1 MSFGSWLGDVLCL
14 LRRNFSAWR
23 WRPTQQGAGMRIRF
37 ADASAVLCAPSATEI
52 IREGVEAQRFVFLR
66 SLSPE
71 ENQTPEASLEMDEPG
86 TPSGP

>member
-1 MSFGSWLGDVLCL
+1 
-14 LRRNFSAWR
+14 
-23 WRPTQQGAGMRIRF
+23 MRIRF

-52 IREGVEAQRFVFLR
+52 IREGVEAQRFISLR

-71 ENQTPEASLEMDEPG
+71 ENQTPEALSGIEEPD